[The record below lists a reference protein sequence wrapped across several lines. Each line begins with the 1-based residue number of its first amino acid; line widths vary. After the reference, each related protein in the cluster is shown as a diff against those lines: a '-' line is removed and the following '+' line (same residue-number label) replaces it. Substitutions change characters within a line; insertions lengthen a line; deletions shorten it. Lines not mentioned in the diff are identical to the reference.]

1 MNTTITAREAAEV
14 QRVNATGRQP
24 VVFVHGL
31 WLLAESWDA
40 WRTLFEERGYA
51 ALAVDW
57 PGDQAD
63 HAAAHAHADSLAG
76 VGVGQVAD
84 HVAEVIGALDRTPIV
99 VGHSFGGLLVQ
110 IIAGRGLASATVSID
125 PAPSRGVL
133 PLPFSAL
140 KAAFPVLGNPANRK
154 RTVTLT
160 FDEFRYG
167 FANAVDE
174 AEARELYDT
183 FHTPAPGR
191 PLFQAATANLDP
203 TTEAKADKRHPER
216 GPDARRLRREG
227 QHRALGPGQRRVQ
240 AAAQEPARRHRDRRD
255 PRGRPLA
262 GDRQR
267 LARRRR
273 RVARLPRPARPRP
286 ARRRH
291 PTGPE
296 RRVERH
302 GDADRLDVREDP
314 RHRHRRP
321 RARPGPRAL
330 AATRRSPRC
339 TPRPATRASARSPRS
354 TTSTRW
360 TARPSPPSP
369 PRSARTW
376 WSSGRRPRSSRA
388 SPTPYA
394 LRGSPVFGPSAR
406 RGPARGVQGLLQ
418 GGHGRPRACRPPA
431 RAPAPPPTRS
441 PPPSTPSVRRT
452 SSRTTRSPPARAS
465 S

>member
-63 HAAAHAHADSLAG
+63 HAAAHAHADSLSG

-183 FHTPAPGR
+183 FHTPAP
-191 PLFQAATANLDP
+191 AA
-203 TTEAKADKRHPER
+203 RSS
-216 GPDARRLRREG
+216 
-227 QHRALGPGQRRVQ
+227 
-240 AAAQEPARRHRDRRD
+240 
-255 PRGRPLA
+255 
-262 GDRQR
+262 
-267 LARRRR
+267 
-273 RVARLPRPARPRP
+273 RPRP
-286 ARRRH
+286 
-291 PTGPE
+291 P
-296 RRVERH
+296 
-302 GDADRLDVREDP
+302 
-314 RHRHRRP
+314 
-321 RARPGPRAL
+321 
-330 AATRRSPRC
+330 
-339 TPRPATRASARSPRS
+339 
-354 TTSTRW
+354 TSTR
-360 TARPSPPSP
+360 P
-369 PRSARTW
+369 PRRRPTSATPSAGRCSSSPARTTTSCPGPWPTPRTSSSART
-376 WSSGRRPRSSRA
+376 STPPPRSSR
-388 SPTPYA
+388 SP
-394 LRGSPVFGPSAR
+394 GSA
-406 RGPARGVQGLLQ
+406 
-418 GGHGRPRACRPPA
+418 
-431 RAPAPPPTRS
+431 TRW
-441 PPPSTPSVRRT
+441 
-452 SSRTTRSPPARAS
+452 
-465 S
+465 